1 MVYKIGLV
9 STHGTGKTVLAQ
21 LVAGELKRRGVEA
34 IALPE
39 ISTLARER
47 GLPINEETTLEAQL
61 WILHRQF
68 AEELVYAQPRPTP
81 PNYEVIVCDRGPDNF
96 CYLRNKYADEGHDS
110 SKKYSP
116 IEYARQMV
124 LGHLQHFPYSRLFLL
139 PIVENSI
146 EAGSGVRPLDLQ
158 FQRKMEREV
167 GKFLRQEK
175 IAHEELPKPSPDDHY
190 RNEWVKIIVNQTL
203 QDLQRPEKLQMT

>member
-34 IALPE
+34 LALPE

-68 AEELVYAQPRPTP
+68 AEELVYAKKRSSP
-81 PNYEVIVCDRGPDNF
+81 PNYEVIICDRGPDNY
-96 CYLRNKYADEGHDS
+96 CYLKHRYADEEHAS
-110 SKKYSP
+110 SR
-116 IEYARQMV
+116 EYARQMV
-124 LGHLQHFPYSRLFLL
+124 LGHLQHFPYTHLFLL

-146 EAGSGVRPLDLQ
+146 EAGAGVRPLDLQ
-158 FQRKMEREV
+158 FQRKMDREV
-167 GKFLRQEK
+167 REFLRQEK
-175 IAHEELPKPSPDDHY
+175 IVHEELLKPRPDDHY
-190 RNEWVKIIVNQTL
+190 RNEWVKVIVNTAL
-203 QDLQRPEKLQMT
+203 KDLGRPEKWHMR